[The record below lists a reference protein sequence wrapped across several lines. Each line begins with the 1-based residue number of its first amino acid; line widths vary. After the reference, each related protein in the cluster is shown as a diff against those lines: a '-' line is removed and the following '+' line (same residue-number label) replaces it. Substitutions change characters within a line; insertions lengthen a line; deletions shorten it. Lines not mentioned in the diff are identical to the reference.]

1 MPKLGFTEAP
11 LLRPFRSQ
19 ASNRLY
25 TLMNSPAFIDANGVE
40 HRAPRGMLTDLAS
53 IPTLAD
59 GLFSNVDHRGP
70 GVIHDAGY
78 MLSKVTGAKRPDL
91 DRLFEQMCLTQGA
104 TSLQGQLLRTG
115 LELGGWHSWDE
126 CQQAGVTWAD
136 FDVAVLTSEE
146 IADYRT
152 RFNIADIRLGQLA

>member
-1 MPKLGFTEAP
+1 VRRLEFTEP
-11 LLRPFRSQ
+11 PVLRPYRSQ
-19 ASNRLY
+19 NSNRLY
-25 TLMNSPAFIDANGVE
+25 TLMNAPAFIDADGVE
-40 HRAPRGMLTDLAS
+40 HKAVRGMLTDLAS

-78 MLSKVTGAKRPDL
+78 MLSKVTGAKRADL

-126 CQQAGVTWAD
+126 CQQTGVTWAD
-136 FDVAVLTSEE
+136 FDISVLSDEE
-146 IADYRT
+146 IADYRV
-152 RFNIADIRLGQLA
+152 RFNIADNQLSRLA